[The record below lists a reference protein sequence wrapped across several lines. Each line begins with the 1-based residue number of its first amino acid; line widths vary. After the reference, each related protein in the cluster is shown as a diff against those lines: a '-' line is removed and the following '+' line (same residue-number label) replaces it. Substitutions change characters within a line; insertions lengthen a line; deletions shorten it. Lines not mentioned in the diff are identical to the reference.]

1 MILTRS
7 ASNPILTRDDIPDVA
22 PDVIDVTSVFNP
34 GAAVVDG
41 RHLLLLRVQT
51 RGRRTHLMMAESR
64 PGATGDPGVDFDVRP
79 ELVELIGF
87 ERMGETVHHVY
98 DPRIT
103 RVDGTWHVVLAVDVD
118 STCRLAV
125 ARTDDFRRLE
135 LVGAVG
141 EGRDDG
147 ASAPEGASSVQADTA
162 RAWDAVRNGV
172 LFPERIGG
180 RYAMLLRPNR
190 VSAGEGLTSGD
201 TITLA
206 TSEDLRSWR
215 DDGDVMSGRW
225 HYWDEFIGPGPPP
238 IKTREGW
245 LLVYHGIAT
254 HLVGSWIYQAGVVLL
269 DLDDPTR
276 VIARGRDNVL
286 EPRETWEMTGQVPNV
301 VFPSGLTVDTAADGF
316 AEAGSELRLYYGAA
330 DTCVGLATTTVGRL
344 LEACRR

>member
-1 MILTRS
+1 MPS
-7 ASNPILTRDDIPDVA
+7 
-22 PDVIDVTSVFNP
+22 DVIDATSVFNP
-34 GAAVVDG
+34 GAALVDG

-51 RGRRTHLMMAESR
+51 RGRRTHLMVAES
-64 PGATGDPGVDFDVRP
+64 PGDGVFDVRP
-79 ELVELIGF
+79 ELVELVGF
-87 ERMGETVHHVY
+87 ERMGEVVHHVY

-103 RVDGTWHVVLAVDVD
+103 RIDGMWYVVLAVDVD

-125 ARTDDFRRLE
+125 ARTEDFRRLE

-147 ASAPEGASSVQADTA
+147 ASAPGGGTAGAWND
-162 RAWDAVRNGV
+162 VRNGV
-172 LFPERIGG
+172 LFPERIDG

-190 VSAGEGLTSGD
+190 VSAGDGLTSGD

-206 TSEDLRSWR
+206 TSEDLVSWR
-215 DDGDVMSGRW
+215 DEGDVMSGRW
-225 HYWDEFIGPGPPP
+225 HYWDELIGPGPPP

-245 LLVYHGIAT
+245 LLIYHGIAT
-254 HLVGSWIYQAGVVLL
+254 HLVSSWIYQAGVVLL

-286 EPRETWEMTGQVPNV
+286 EPRELWEMTGQVPNV
-301 VFPSGLTVDTAADGF
+301 VFPSGLVCAIDDDGF
-316 AEAGSELRLYYGAA
+316 APPQAEAHLYYGAA